1 MLKEMFKKMSD
12 ENDKK
17 RNIENIIVFIII
29 LIITVLIINV
39 MWSSNDKKTE
49 NK

>member
-17 RNIENIIVFIII
+17 WNIENIIVFIII
-29 LIITVLIINV
+29 KFCDIL
-39 MWSSNDKKTE
+39 
-49 NK
+49 